1 MSDILRDIHEELRVQ
16 PNSPYDV
23 EFSDLPQID
32 IDDRLVMLNSHP
44 YNPLNKK
51 KGYRNIDT
59 TIYDEDWDWLEID
72 KTILNDLQIIRKLQV
87 VKVVKKM
94 SNNIFCITIS
104 PNPDIHQDTSYLHGL
119 LSQVVRGCKVVKYYG
134 VFERGS
140 KNDIYH
146 THFLIE
152 YINDKNIIQ
161 NLKKNLK
168 KKNDKAENIIFKIE
182 KVGGPTHLLKCLRYF
197 EKDTKKNF
205 GYFENRD
212 GRNDFYQLTNF
223 DPPILRLK
231 PEIKI

>member
-23 EFSDLPQID
+23 DFYDLPQID

-44 YNPLNKK
+44 YNPLTKK

-59 TIYDEDWDWLEID
+59 TIFDEDWDWLEID
-72 KTILNDLQIIRKLQV
+72 KTILNDLQIIRNLKV
-87 VKVVKKM
+87 VKVVNKL

-104 PNPDIHQDTSYLHGL
+104 PNPDLHQETSYLHGL

-168 KKNDKAENIIFKIE
+168 KKNDKANNIVFKIE

>member
-1 MSDILRDIHEELRVQ
+1 MSDVLRDIHEELRLQ

-23 EFSDLPQID
+23 EFDDLPQID
-32 IDDRLVMLNSHP
+32 IDDRLIMLNSHP
-44 YNPLNKK
+44 YNPLTKK

-59 TIYDEDWDWLEID
+59 TKYEQDWDWLEIE
-72 KTILNDLQIIRKLQV
+72 KTILNDLQIIRNLKV
-87 VKVVKKM
+87 VKVVNKL

-104 PNPDIHQDTSYLHGL
+104 PNPDLHQETSYLHRL

-152 YINDKNIIQ
+152 YMNDKNIIQ

-168 KKNDKAENIIFKIE
+168 KKNDKANNIVFKIE

>member
-1 MSDILRDIHEELRVQ
+1 MSNILRDIHEELRVQ